1 MRVRNGL
8 ALVALLLAGGA
19 LTGCSMDVGLSGKTT
34 HSVRSFDL
42 SADSLTVLADND
54 VTVVPGKAGA
64 VTVDRWL
71 TGKAANRA
79 SWQLHGD
86 ELRVTAP
93 CVGVNLNC
101 GARYRVTVPA
111 DLAVSLST
119 DYGEVSAEGLTGG
132 LNVAAEHGDV
142 RLSRMSGPIRVS
154 TDYGQVSADQLRSD
168 DVMARSDNGDI
179 SLKFRTAPTRATARS
194 TYGEISLTV
203 PDSSYHVVT
212 QTKYGDVVSQLTDEP
227 DAKRALTA
235 ETDNGDVAIHTTG

>member
-8 ALVALLLAGGA
+8 AVVALLLAGGA
-19 LTGCSMDVGLSGKTT
+19 LTGCGMDVGLSGKTT
-34 HSVRSFDL
+34 HSARSFDV
-42 SADSLTVLADND
+42 SGDSLRVLVDND
-54 VTVVPGKAGA
+54 VTVVPGKAGS
-64 VTVDRWL
+64 VRVERWL
-71 TGKAANRA
+71 TGKAASRA

-86 ELRVTAP
+86 QLRVTAP

-101 GARYRVTVPA
+101 GARYQVTVPA
-111 DLAVSLST
+111 DLPVSLST
-119 DYGEVSAEGLTGG
+119 EYGEVMVRGLTGG

-154 TDYGQVSADQLRSD
+154 TDYGEVTGDQLRSD

-179 SLKFRTAPTRATARS
+179 SLKFGAAPTRATARS

-212 QTKYGDVVSQLTDEP
+212 RTKYGDVTSQLTDEA
-227 DAKRALTA
+227 DAKRSLTA
-235 ETDNGDVAIHTTG
+235 ETDNGDVAIRTAG